1 MKDKMLNMK
10 IVDALECFDVY
21 FDDIEEPDDYY
32 IEFGRW
38 VGEKIE
44 AERDEVAL

>member
-1 MKDKMLNMK
+1 MRRVILNMK

-21 FDDIEEPDDYY
+21 FDGIEDPEDYY

-38 VGEKIE
+38 VEEKMN
-44 AERDEVAL
+44 DLTGEVAA